1 MSKPYY
7 ITTAIAY
14 PNGDPHVGHAY
25 EYIATDAIARFKR
38 LDGFDVRFLTGTD
51 VHGLKMAETA
61 AAEGIPTAELARRNS
76 DVFQRMQERLNISFD
91 RFIRTSDADHYEAS
105 KEIWRRMNE
114 AGDIYLD
121 AYKGWYSV
129 RDERFFTEA
138 ETTVG
143 SDGVRIATETGAPV
157 TWTEEQT
164 YFFRLSAYADKLL
177 AHYEAHPEFIEPEVR
192 RNEVVSFVSGGLR
205 DLSIS
210 RTTFDWGVPVPDHPD
225 HVMYVWVDALT
236 NYLTGV
242 GFPDTSSEL
251 FKRFWPADLHMIGK
265 DIIRFHTVYWP
276 AFLMSA
282 GIELPRKVFAHGFVL
297 NRGEKMSKSVGNVVD
312 PLNLVDTF
320 GVDQVRYFFLREVPF
335 GQDGSYSEEAIIGRI
350 NADLANEL
358 GNLAQR
364 SLSMVAKN
372 LDGIVPEPA
381 NSPPTTR
388 TCLRPPTGCSS
399 ASAAITTRRP
409 CIWRSRRS
417 GRCSARPTSTSPR
430 RSRGCCARPIRRG
443 PASLP
448 HRPVH
453 DAGGRADRD
462 AAEPAGDAR
471 VDGQAAR
478 PARPARGPADVRGDR
493 HAPGAGDGAAR
504 AGRRVPAL
512 SGGAK
517 FDYALIDRKRF
528 PTSLPGMAYRGP
540 RSVPPLRCLAI
551 GRSDARHV
559 VSHLNTR
566 RCLEGMTD
574 HNAIGSSREPLIAQP
589 PTSSSSEADT
599 QVPWPPITCGCAPT
613 STSHWSTR
621 GRSSSNAFVCT
632 NTWQATTTRRSTT
645 ERCSARAWRSW
656 STARRVST
664 PLVAKWSLRR
674 ASRWTTTT

>member
-143 SDGVRIATETGAPV
+143 EDGVRIATETGAPV

-164 YFFRLSAYADKLL
+164 YFFRLSAYAEKLL

-282 GIELPRKVFAHGFVL
+282 RIELPRKVFVHGFLL

-312 PLNLVDTF
+312 PVNLIDTF

-335 GQDGSYSEEAIIGRI
+335 GQDGSYSEEAVIGRI

-372 LDGIVPEPA
+372 LDGIVPDPADFTAEDKALLEAADGLLDRVRGHYDSTAMHLALEAIWSVLGAANKYFSAQEPWVLRKTDA
-381 NSPPTTR
+381 ERFRTVLYTTLETVRIATLLSQPVMPESTGTLLDLLGQPEDQR
-388 TCLRPPTGCSS
+388 TF
-399 ASAAITTRRP
+399 AAIGTRLAP
-409 CIWRSRRS
+409 
-417 GRCSARPTSTSPR
+417 GTALPAPVGVFPR
-430 RSRGCCARPIRRG
+430 YQ
-443 PASLP
+443 
-448 HRPVH
+448 
-453 DAGGRADRD
+453 
-462 AAEPAGDAR
+462 AEP
-471 VDGQAAR
+471 
-478 PARPARGPADVRGDR
+478 
-493 HAPGAGDGAAR
+493 
-504 AGRRVPAL
+504 
-512 SGGAK
+512 S
-517 FDYALIDRKRF
+517 
-528 PTSLPGMAYRGP
+528 
-540 RSVPPLRCLAI
+540 
-551 GRSDARHV
+551 
-559 VSHLNTR
+559 
-566 RCLEGMTD
+566 
-574 HNAIGSSREPLIAQP
+574 
-589 PTSSSSEADT
+589 
-599 QVPWPPITCGCAPT
+599 
-613 STSHWSTR
+613 
-621 GRSSSNAFVCT
+621 
-632 NTWQATTTRRSTT
+632 STT
-645 ERCSARAWRSW
+645 S
-656 STARRVST
+656 
-664 PLVAKWSLRR
+664 
-674 ASRWTTTT
+674 